1 MSDARQ
7 MHKTPISRTNVGR
20 SLLTLVAL
28 VLAIT
33 ACGTDQ
39 PVVSD
44 IQPPVPAAPID
55 QTTARATPPG
65 TQISTPGNE
74 QPPQQP
80 TSGPQAKDQADADQ
94 RQTPPPMDAATE
106 SCLRQGLSKTAFQ
119 ELFVTESRSESNL
132 ERPILDRCFGAPAT
146 GSTQHGENQNQQ
158 PQEQGRPPAPRS
170 GSQQGPPSS
179 GQAPAAQGPSLTPQI
194 EACLRG
200 VLTPDAFTAVF
211 ITGSRGESATEAP
224 LIGQCF
230 ESQGSGSQ
238 QGTPPAGQSSSQGSG
253 SPQGPPSS
261 GQAPASQGPA
271 LNPQIEA
278 CLRSALTPDA
288 FTAVFVTGSRG
299 ESAAEAPLIS
309 QCFESQGSG
318 GQQGGT
324 PPSSQAPS
332 GQSPSQGSGGQQSAQ
347 SSWETREAHMCYRAG
362 LGTQVFNDV
371 VLNSKRESTAAESE
385 TMATCRSL
393 GGPGSDMP
401 VFDLAQVYKP
411 ELFPRVYPKT
421 MIGTSAHS
429 WFEFM
434 DVMADQVEFER
445 LQATGT
451 NTFYSVLLYGVDTNG
466 NAFIQR
472 PKEAA
477 NLVIRARIRGLAVH
491 LSLDTFTYDVP
502 CSGSYEENLA
512 SYIRVQTQAAL
523 LLAKFA
529 DDLNVEYLSPGN
541 EHEGNFQGP
550 CLDSRLSQNSG
561 RHPDKQMLDPR
572 GEPGLTARVAI
583 SSKWHLDILPDLR
596 ALFGGHLVPDY
607 GSIHPEAVT
616 PGYDGLVFTLDHAH
630 LSEEKFS
637 ARVQANYEAAA
648 EAAGRSGEI
657 PWYVNA
663 YLPYSLIAEL
673 TNPEMPEYDPSYVID
688 EEEDARMKLMQEI
701 YVAVSIAT
709 YRDFNAQ
716 GGTENTAPGGYSLAG
731 WIDKGKEIRGSN
743 MEEIL
748 IENFG

>member
-80 TSGPQAKDQADADQ
+80 TSGPQAKDQADDDQ

-158 PQEQGRPPAPRS
+158 PQEQGRPPSPRS
-170 GSQQGPPSS
+170 GSQ
-179 GQAPAAQGPSLTPQI
+179 
-194 EACLRG
+194 
-200 VLTPDAFTAVF
+200 
-211 ITGSRGESATEAP
+211 
-224 LIGQCF
+224 
-230 ESQGSGSQ
+230 
-238 QGTPPAGQSSSQGSG
+238 
-253 SPQGPPSS
+253 QGPPSS

-648 EAAGRSGEI
+648 EAAGRSGGI

>member
-1 MSDARQ
+1 
-7 MHKTPISRTNVGR
+7 
-20 SLLTLVAL
+20 
-28 VLAIT
+28 
-33 ACGTDQ
+33 
-39 PVVSD
+39 
-44 IQPPVPAAPID
+44 
-55 QTTARATPPG
+55 
-65 TQISTPGNE
+65 
-74 QPPQQP
+74 
-80 TSGPQAKDQADADQ
+80 
-94 RQTPPPMDAATE
+94 
-106 SCLRQGLSKTAFQ
+106 
-119 ELFVTESRSESNL
+119 
-132 ERPILDRCFGAPAT
+132 
-146 GSTQHGENQNQQ
+146 
-158 PQEQGRPPAPRS
+158 
-170 GSQQGPPSS
+170 
-179 GQAPAAQGPSLTPQI
+179 
-194 EACLRG
+194 
-200 VLTPDAFTAVF
+200 
-211 ITGSRGESATEAP
+211 
-224 LIGQCF
+224 
-230 ESQGSGSQ
+230 
-238 QGTPPAGQSSSQGSG
+238 
-253 SPQGPPSS
+253 
-261 GQAPASQGPA
+261 
-271 LNPQIEA
+271 
-278 CLRSALTPDA
+278 
-288 FTAVFVTGSRG
+288 
-299 ESAAEAPLIS
+299 
-309 QCFESQGSG
+309 
-318 GQQGGT
+318 
-324 PPSSQAPS
+324 
-332 GQSPSQGSGGQQSAQ
+332 
-347 SSWETREAHMCYRAG
+347 
-362 LGTQVFNDV
+362 
-371 VLNSKRESTAAESE
+371 
-385 TMATCRSL
+385 
-393 GGPGSDMP
+393 MP

-411 ELFPRVYPKT
+411 ELFPRLYPKT
-421 MIGTSAHS
+421 MVGTSAHS

-616 PGYDGLVFTLDHAH
+616 PGYDGLLFTLDHAH

-648 EAAGRSGEI
+648 EAAGRSGGI

-716 GGTENTAPGGYSLAG
+716 RGTENTAPGGYSLAG